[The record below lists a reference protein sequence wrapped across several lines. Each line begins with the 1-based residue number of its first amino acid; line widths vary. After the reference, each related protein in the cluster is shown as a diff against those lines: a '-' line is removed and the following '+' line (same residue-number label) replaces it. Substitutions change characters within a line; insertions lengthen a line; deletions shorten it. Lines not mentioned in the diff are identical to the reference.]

1 MYDRTMLLEL
11 FLEIEEAI
19 RRIERR
25 FSGINSPEDF
35 LRDDNGLDRLDGI
48 AMMLVAIGEN
58 INRIEK
64 MISKKAFDQHIDIEW
79 GNIMGMR
86 NILAHDC
93 FSIDAFEVYQICSS
107 EIGYLKEAMQK
118 IRNDA
123 F

>member
-25 FSGINSPEDF
+25 FSEITSPDDF

-58 INRIEK
+58 ISKLEK
-64 MISKKAFDQHIDIEW
+64 MISKKAFDQYINIEW
-79 GNIMGMR
+79 ANITGLR
-86 NILAHDC
+86 NILAHDY

-107 EIGYLKEAMQK
+107 EIVILKEAMQK
-118 IRNDA
+118 IRNDV